1 MNLEISVSYT
11 YIELFREQWI
21 MVSVPASSRIGKM
34 KFDEVALTSE
44 LSHTAPWMMILAMR
58 FYCSIE
64 ALGPEHIR
72 NIIAAGQKY
81 AAFVCL

>member
-1 MNLEISVSYT
+1 
-11 YIELFREQWI
+11 

-34 KFDEVALTSE
+34 RFDEVALTSE